1 MGIPRFFRYISE
13 TFPEC
18 TKQIKSGECPP
29 VDNLYLDANGI
40 IHTCAR
46 NVYFPQQKRL
56 GASRGAPEDR
66 ETALFNQIC
75 DYIDKLLKF
84 VQPRQTFYIAIDGP
98 APLAKQAQQRQR
110 RYKAVATK
118 TMEEFLTFD
127 STCITPGTRFMYELH
142 KHMQWYIQKQMS
154 FDRAWQRV
162 KVVYSGPQTPG
173 EGEHKIVNWIRADP
187 MKNSRVHCMYGL
199 DADLFMLSLA
209 TGCDKFYLLRED
221 QWSDSSPYF
230 YWVDILQ
237 LKKSLHAKWG
247 KGLSQ
252 EALVKEF
259 VFVCFL
265 VGNDFLHAS
274 PSFTDLAE
282 SIPFIMEIRQELLGG
297 RTVITPSGGIDLST
311 FKALV
316 KKLSETECAAISA
329 QFYKPQATPN
339 VTLNSSLKNTGHP
352 ELGIDLDKYREL
364 YYKKA
369 DADPMKMCLEYIQ
382 GLEWVNWYYYNNPN
396 NWLWFYP
403 FHYSPLLTDI
413 VQFLESGT
421 AKLKLVSQQ
430 RTPPVLPFQ
439 QLLCVVP
446 PPSKALLPQFLQEIY
461 TKLDYFPTE
470 FKIDLEGKNQEW
482 EGVALLPFV
491 DFAVLK
497 DAYDSAEK
505 QANATGVRTVF
516 ARNGFETSL
525 TYWFSNGVK
534 SAIVKN

>member
-18 TKQIKSGECPP
+18 SRQIKSGECPP

-46 NVYFPQQKRL
+46 NVYFPKQQRL
-56 GASRGAPEDR
+56 GGKFRAPEDR
-66 ETALFNQIC
+66 EKALFGEIC

-84 VQPRQTFYIAIDGP
+84 VQPRQTFYIAIDGC

-118 TMEEFLTFD
+118 TQEEFLTFD

-142 KHMQWYIQKQMS
+142 KHLQWYIQKQLS

-162 KVVYSGPQTPG
+162 RVIYSGPQTPG

-187 MKNSRVHCMYGL
+187 ARGSRVHCMYGL

-237 LKKSLHAKWG
+237 LKRSLHAKWG
-247 KGLSQ
+247 KGLTQ

-259 VFVCFL
+259 IFVCFL

-282 SIPFIMEIRQELLGG
+282 SIPFIMDLCQQVLPE
-297 RTVITPSGGIDLST
+297 RTIITTAGGIDLAN
-311 FKALV
+311 FKILV
-316 KKLSETECAAISA
+316 KKLAETECAAISA

-339 VTLNSSLKNTGHP
+339 VTLNSALKDTAHP
-352 ELGIDLDKYREL
+352 EQGIDLDKFRML

-369 DADPMKMCLEYIQ
+369 EADPMKMSLEYIQ
-382 GLEWVNWYYYNNPN
+382 GLEWVNWYYYHLPN
-396 NWLWFYP
+396 NWQWFYP
-403 FHYSPLLTDI
+403 FHYTPLLTDI
-413 VQFLESGT
+413 AAFLDSASATKLT
-421 AKLKLVSQQ
+421 AVSQKKM
-430 RTPPVLPFQ
+430 PPILPFQ

-446 PPSKALLPQFLQEIY
+446 PASKALLPQFLQELY
-461 TKLDYFPTE
+461 GKLDFFPTD
-470 FKIDLEGKNQEW
+470 FKIDLEGKHQEW
-482 EGVALLPFV
+482 EGIALLPFV
-491 DFAVLK
+491 DITVLK
-497 DAYDSAEK
+497 EACEEAEK
-505 QANATGVRTVF
+505 RANSTGVRTVF
-516 ARNGFETSL
+516 ARNGVETAMV
-525 TYWFSNGVK
+525 YWFSNGIK
-534 SAIVKN
+534 FAKM